1 MQPLFWS
8 VVIFQ
13 HSFEFFLLRRQF
25 IAGKHNLQLIFNCSP
40 VIKERTDPGYVHC
53 GAGAMAGK
61 KKPRRRG
68 SYIPCSSLQASEAD
82 ENSYASGLFAEAP
95 AD

>member
-25 IAGKHNLQLIFNCSP
+25 VAGKHDLQLIFNCRP
-40 VIKERTDPGYVHC
+40 VIIERTDPGYVHC
-53 GAGAMAGK
+53 GAGAMAGIK
-61 KKPRRRG
+61 K
-68 SYIPCSSLQASEAD
+68 
-82 ENSYASGLFAEAP
+82 AP
-95 AD
+95 ATGQLYTVPISAGFGDR